1 MAWKPALQRHDDRW
15 RIKTTFFPSCRPIH
29 PSIHSYPYRLLRVHF
44 IFTSLCSVMRRH
56 HAPHWAELFI
66 GPQKKKRVVHGESD
80 HEDDAGPLV
89 FWYIVIFPFPSYQF
103 FLLLLF
109 PQIFFSFVC
118 CCCCRW
124 KGQKTVFAPI
134 ISCIIGRVWNKLHES
149 IILSEWSST
158 TDFLFS
164 NRIEVF
170 PLRRRLESW
179 DLVGVL
185 LT

>member
-1 MAWKPALQRHDDRW
+1 MIDGASRPHSSRRAA
-15 RIKTTFFPSCRPIH
+15 PSIH
-29 PSIHSYPYRLLRVHF
+29 PSIHIRTDSSVF
-44 IFTSLCSVMRRH
+44 ISFSQVCVQSCDGIMH
-56 HAPHWAELFI
+56 PI
-66 GPQKKKRVVHGESD
+66 GPSCSLVRKKKKGVVHGESD
-80 HEDDAGPLV
+80 HEDDAGPLM